1 MKLYFGET
9 LSILLKTSPYLGIM
23 VVIYGLIGFGAAIY
37 LGLLFLMA
45 KIFGGAGFLIFLI
58 GLGCLFGLLKLIQRY
73 MLYMVKAGHI
83 AVITELIHKGS
94 LPANTNQLEYGKQ
107 AVTRLFK
114 EISVLFVVDQLV
126 SGIVKSFNRMAVR
139 IADQIPIPGVESLA
153 RVAGMITHFAVT
165 YVDEAIL
172 SFNLA
177 RNDKNIWESA
187 KKGVILYAQNWKPIL
202 TNAVILSIVSI
213 VGFVVCVVV
222 MLIPFGLLSI
232 MTANGALKAFWLFC
246 ALTIG
251 YGLKVSLINP
261 FCLVAT
267 IITYNRTIEGQ
278 EPNIDWEMKLEQVS
292 DKFRQLKAK
301 AAEAVS

>member
-1 MKLYFGET
+1 
-9 LSILLKTSPYLGIM
+9 
-23 VVIYGLIGFGAAIY
+23 
-37 LGLLFLMA
+37 
-45 KIFGGAGFLIFLI
+45 
-58 GLGCLFGLLKLIQRY
+58 

-114 EISVLFVVDQLV
+114 EISILFVVDQLV
-126 SGIVKSFNRMAVR
+126 SGIVKTFNRMAVN
-139 IADQIPIPGVESLA
+139 IADLIPIPGLESLA
-153 RVAGMITHFAVT
+153 RLAGVVTHFAVT

-202 TNAVILSIVSI
+202 TNAVALAVISTA
-213 VGFVVCVVV
+213 GFVVLVVL
-222 MLIPFGLLSI
+222 MLIPFGLLSV

-251 YGLKVSLINP
+251 YGLKVALINP
-261 FCLVAT
+261 FCLIAI
-267 IITYNRTIEGQ
+267 IITYNRTIKGQ

-301 AAEAVS
+301 AVEAVS

>member
-9 LSILLKTSPYLGIM
+9 WSILLKTFPYLGIM

-73 MLYMVKAGHI
+73 LLYMVKAGHV
-83 AVITELIHKGS
+83 AVVTELIQKGS
-94 LPANTNQLEYGKQ
+94 LPPNTNQLEYGKQ

-114 EISVLFVVDQLV
+114 EISVLFVIDQLV
-126 SGIVKSFNRMAVR
+126 SGTVKSFNRMAVR
-139 IADQIPIPGVESLA
+139 IADHIPIPGVESLV
-153 RVAGMITHFAVT
+153 RVAGVITHLAVT

-202 TNAVILSIVSI
+202 TNAVTLAIVSI
-213 VGFVVCVVV
+213 VGFVVFVIL
-222 MLIPFGLLSI
+222 MLIPFGLLSVI
-232 MTANGALKAFWLFC
+232 TSNALLKAFWLFC

-251 YGLKVSLINP
+251 YGLKVAIINP
-261 FCLVAT
+261 FCLIAT
-267 IITYNRTIEGQ
+267 IITYNHAIDGQ
-278 EPNIDWEMKLEQVS
+278 EPNIDWEIKLEQVS
-292 DKFRQLKAK
+292 DKFRKLKVK